1 MNKRNQI
8 IGCIVGGAIGDGLG
22 SAYEGK
28 NLPIT
33 INKNY
38 PWKISDD
45 TQLTLAT
52 CEAITKTGNVD
63 PAIIAKTFA
72 EWFTASRF
80 TGVGASTLKALS
92 ELAIGGHWALV
103 GRKGEMAAGNGA
115 AMRIAPLAFFLD
127 PFDLKTRVTIRDVCR
142 ITHHNEE
149 AYVGALAVLISI
161 QLILDQAW
169 KSNESLIEKVIVHLP
184 DSSVRDRLITIHEV
198 EKNTSIADIAKRYGS
213 SGYVVETVP
222 LVLYAVEKINRL
234 GFEKLLVELVSVGGD
249 TDTIAAIAG
258 QILGTL
264 SGYEN
269 LPLEMIARVPDFEM
283 IFSTATK
290 FAETVFNVGLI
301 EN

>member
-1 MNKRNQI
+1 MNKINQI
-8 IGCIVGGAIGDGLG
+8 IGCIVGGAIGDGFG

-28 NLPIT
+28 NLPFT

-52 CEAITKTGNVD
+52 CEAIIKAGKID
-63 PAIIAKTFA
+63 PAIIAETFA

-80 TGVGASTLKALS
+80 SGVGASTLKALT

-115 AMRIAPLAFFLD
+115 AMRIAPLAFCLN
-127 PFDLKTRVTIRDVCR
+127 PIDLNSRVTIRDVCR

-169 KSNESLIEKVIVHLP
+169 KGDENLIEKVVTHLP
-184 DSSVRDRLITIHEV
+184 DSSVRDRLKIILES
-198 EKNTSIADIAKRYGS
+198 EKDSSIAEIAKKYGN
-213 SGYVVETVP
+213 SGYVVETIP
-222 LVLYAVEKINRL
+222 LVLYAVEQINKL
-234 GFEKLLVELVSVGGD
+234 GFEKLLEELISVGGD
-249 TDTIAAIAG
+249 TDTIASIAG

-264 SGYEN
+264 IGYEN
-269 LPLEMIARVPDFEM
+269 LPQEMLARIPDFEM
-283 IFSTATK
+283 IFCTATK
-290 FAETVFNVGLI
+290 FAEAVGNVEWI
-301 EN
+301 KN

>member
-1 MNKRNQI
+1 MSRRNQI
-8 IGCIVGGAIGDGLG
+8 IGCIVGGVIGDGFG

-28 NLPIT
+28 NLPIK

-45 TQLTLAT
+45 TQMTLAT
-52 CEAITKTGNVD
+52 CEAIIKVGKVD
-63 PAIIAKTFA
+63 PAIIAETFA

-80 TGVGASTLKALS
+80 SGVGASTYKALS

-127 PFDLKTRVTIRDVCR
+127 PQDLNSRVTIRDVCR

-149 AYVGALAVLISI
+149 AYSGALAVLISI
-161 QLILDQAW
+161 KLILDHVW
-169 KSNESLIEKVIVHLP
+169 KGDENLIEKVIVHLP

-198 EKNTSIADIAKRYGS
+198 EKNSSIAEMANKYGN

-222 LVLYAVEKINRL
+222 LVLYAVEQINRL
-234 GFEKLLVELVSVGGD
+234 GFEKLLEELICVGGD
-249 TDTIAAIAG
+249 TDTIASIAG

-264 SGYEN
+264 ISFEN
-269 LPLEMIARVPDFEM
+269 LPLEMIGRIPDFEM
-283 IFSTATK
+283 IFRAATK
-290 FAETVFNVGLI
+290 FAEAVSNERLI